1 MFSYPNCTLV
11 TACYDLHKYNTKCR
25 TTAECLNLIDPLLKI
40 PVYLVIYGSKTT
52 IPAIRA
58 RRHKY
63 DKITKYI
70 EMELEDLWTYQFL
83 EQVKQNR
90 DKYWPTRDERTCAES
105 HIICCN
111 KFDFLLET
119 ITINPFNTTHFG
131 WIDAYLGKASAL
143 QGDQKAS
150 DPSGTKDPKDLKGD
164 HKALDPS
171 GTKDPKDLK
180 GDQKALDP
188 SGTKDPKDLKG
199 DHKALDPSGT
209 KDPKDLKGD
218 QKALDPSGTKDPKD
232 PKGCQNVSTL
242 PSGTKKESPIC
253 EAYTPPIC
261 DTLRIC
267 EAYTSATVPRILR
280 TIADEWKSDKFH
292 IQILNVCDKKFKDP
306 ANKREYYN
314 QYRWIMCGGFF
325 LTAIDAG
332 ITILSRLKE
341 IFVETTLAGY
351 GHGEEMFYLEVLDE
365 YSDQI
370 RGTYGDYGQILD
382 NFIYPTQN
390 IEYVYHTIM
399 AKYKEYGYTR
409 EANALATQLLEA
421 ANKSWVIIND
431 DTYTEL
437 AKWLKI

>member
-1 MFSYPNCTLV
+1 
-11 TACYDLHKYNTKCR
+11 
-25 TTAECLNLIDPLLKI
+25 
-40 PVYLVIYGSKTT
+40 VIYGSKTT

-90 DKYWPTRDERTCAES
+90 AAYWPTRDERTCAES

-119 ITINPFNTTHFG
+119 MTINPFNTTHFG
-131 WIDAYLGKASAL
+131 WIDAYLGKVSIAPKGDYKASTL
-143 QGDQKAS
+143 QGDSKAS
-150 DPSGTKDPKDLKGD
+150 T
-164 HKALDPS
+164 
-171 GTKDPKDLK
+171 LK
-180 GDQKALDP
+180 GDQKASTLQEDYK
-188 SGTKDPKDLKG
+188 T
-199 DHKALDPSGT
+199 
-209 KDPKDLKGD
+209 
-218 QKALDPSGTKDPKD
+218 
-232 PKGCQNVSTL
+232 STL
-242 PSGTKKESPIC
+242 PSFPLGSKIEPPIC
-253 EAYTPPIC
+253 EAYTLQIC
-261 DTLRIC
+261 NTLRIC
-267 EAYTSATVPRILR
+267 EAYTPATVPRILR

-292 IQILNVCDKKFKDP
+292 IQILNVCDKRFKDP

-325 LTAIDAG
+325 LTAIDVG
-332 ITILSRLKE
+332 MTILSRLKE

-390 IEYVYHTIM
+390 IEYVYHTIFER
-399 AKYKEYGYTR
+399 YKQYGYTR

-421 ANKSWVIIND
+421 ADKSWVIIND

-437 AKWLKI
+437 ARWLKL

>member
-1 MFSYPNCTLV
+1 M
-11 TACYDLHKYNTKCR
+11 
-25 TTAECLNLIDPLLKI
+25 
-40 PVYLVIYGSKTT
+40 VIYGSKTT

-131 WIDAYLGKASAL
+131 WIDAYLGKVSI
-143 QGDQKAS
+143 DTDSKAS
-150 DPSGTKDPKDLKGD
+150 DKDQN
-164 HKALDPS
+164 ALDPS
-171 GTKDPKDLK
+171 GTKDPK
-180 GDQKALDP
+180 
-188 SGTKDPKDLKG
+188 
-199 DHKALDPSGT
+199 
-209 KDPKDLKGD
+209 
-218 QKALDPSGTKDPKD
+218 
-232 PKGCQNVSTL
+232 GCQKVSTL
-242 PSGTKKESPIC
+242 PSTPSGTKEAPIC
-253 EAYTPPIC
+253 EAYTLQIC
-261 DTLRIC
+261 NTLRIC
-267 EAYTSATVPRILR
+267 KAYTPATVPRILR

-292 IQILNVCDKKFKDP
+292 IQILNVCDKRFKDS

-390 IEYVYHTIM
+390 IEYVYHTIFER
-399 AKYKEYGYTR
+399 YKQYGYTR

-437 AKWLKI
+437 ARWIKI

>member
-1 MFSYPNCTLV
+1 
-11 TACYDLHKYNTKCR
+11 
-25 TTAECLNLIDPLLKI
+25 
-40 PVYLVIYGSKTT
+40 LVIYGSKTT

-83 EQVKQNR
+83 EKVKQNR
-90 DKYWPTRDERTCAES
+90 AAYWPTRDERTCAES

-119 ITINPFNTTHFG
+119 MTINPFNTTHFG
-131 WIDAYLGKASAL
+131 WIDAYLGKASDKVLADYKVSTPSDPKGDQKASTL
-143 QGDQKAS
+143 QGDHKVSTPSDPKGEDQKAS
-150 DPSGTKDPKDLKGD
+150 DPKG
-164 HKALDPS
+164 P
-171 GTKDPKDLK
+171 
-180 GDQKALDP
+180 
-188 SGTKDPKDLKG
+188 
-199 DHKALDPSGT
+199 
-209 KDPKDLKGD
+209 
-218 QKALDPSGTKDPKD
+218 
-232 PKGCQNVSTL
+232 
-242 PSGTKKESPIC
+242 KKESPIC
-253 EAYTPPIC
+253 EAYTLQICEAYTLQICEAYTLQIC

-267 EAYTSATVPRILR
+267 KAYTPATVPRILR

-390 IEYVYHTIM
+390 IEYVYHTIFER
-399 AKYKEYGYTR
+399 YKQYGYTR

-421 ANKSWVIIND
+421 ADKSWVIIND

-437 AKWLKI
+437 ARWLKI

>member
-25 TTAECLNLIDPLLKI
+25 TTAECLHLIDPLLQI

-63 DKITKYI
+63 EKITKYI

-83 EQVKQNR
+83 DQVKQNR
-90 DKYWPTRDERTCAES
+90 EAYWPTRDERTCAES

-111 KFDFLLET
+111 KFDFLLEAM
-119 ITINPFNTTHFG
+119 TINPFNTTHFG
-131 WIDAYLGKASAL
+131 WIDAYLGKASDRVLA
-143 QGDQKAS
+143 DQKAS
-150 DPSGTKDPKDLKGD
+150 TLHSNPEGSKEPKI
-164 HKALDPS
+164 
-171 GTKDPKDLK
+171 
-180 GDQKALDP
+180 
-188 SGTKDPKDLKG
+188 
-199 DHKALDPSGT
+199 
-209 KDPKDLKGD
+209 
-218 QKALDPSGTKDPKD
+218 
-232 PKGCQNVSTL
+232 
-242 PSGTKKESPIC
+242 ESPPIC
-253 EAYTPPIC
+253 EAYTLRIC

-267 EAYTSATVPRILR
+267 EVYTPATVPRILR

-292 IQILNVCDKKFKDP
+292 IQILNVCDKRFNDP

-390 IEYVYHTIM
+390 IEYVYHTIFER
-399 AKYKEYGYTR
+399 YKQYGYTR
-409 EANALATQLLEA
+409 EANALAKQLLEA
-421 ANKSWVIIND
+421 ADKSWVIIND
-431 DTYTEL
+431 DTYMEL
-437 AKWLKI
+437 SRYITGVNKYEYNLRC

>member
-52 IPAIRA
+52 IPAIRV

-90 DKYWPTRDERTCAES
+90 AAYWPTRDERTCAES

-119 ITINPFNTTHFG
+119 MTINPFNTTHFG
-131 WIDAYLGKASAL
+131 WIDAYLGKASTL

-150 DPSGTKDPKDLKGD
+150 TLQ
-164 HKALDPS
+164 
-171 GTKDPKDLK
+171 
-180 GDQKALDP
+180 GDQKASALQGRVLAD
-188 SGTKDPKDLKG
+188 S
-199 DHKALDPSGT
+199 KA
-209 KDPKDLKGD
+209 
-218 QKALDPSGTKDPKD
+218 
-232 PKGCQNVSTL
+232 STL
-242 PSGTKKESPIC
+242 PSTPSDHKSSSLQGPKNEAPIC
-253 EAYTPPIC
+253 EAYTLPIC

-267 EAYTSATVPRILR
+267 EAYTPATVPRILR

-292 IQILNVCDKKFKDP
+292 IQILNVCDKRFKDP

-390 IEYVYHTIM
+390 IEYVYHTIFER
-399 AKYKEYGYTR
+399 YKQYGYTR

-437 AKWLKI
+437 ARWLKI